1 MTDKTQAHLPVTPD
15 TRLWCLHH
23 IGPDDVHPAP
33 DFATAQKWADWA
45 NLRFAEHSD
54 LSRFVVAIWPWS
66 AERHAE
72 GLAKSIEEWTLP
84 AVGFDKEWCISMA
97 KQEAGYAIGAGELA
111 IDPFTSPSAEAY
123 AANMKSAGEKIG
135 RDLADQ
141 AQAAANLRRGLPISH
156 SLPGDVGRSEWMNLM
171 PREVVARAALG
182 EGCRDE
188 TADNIRYG
196 FHRDVKIRAEVAVK
210 LVASIQDD
218 VRAALTPSPC
228 PGDVGIDRDAAKEV
242 ALRISEEMFSHPD
255 DQTERDIAY
264 GAAFAGIIEVA
275 RNHGQTGIREALA
288 WYAEQVAGC
297 RKVGSLGRPYQERL
311 DADGG
316 KRARDAIAA
325 LTPSALSPEHCQ
337 RCGHNNPSWSAPS
350 PLWNAVIRGGSID
363 GEPKFDDMVCAAC
376 FMELAEQQG
385 IASDWTVKARNVAV
399 PLETTTPSGRVWDE
413 DKGLWV
419 SALSGDAGEGE

>member
-218 VRAALTPSPC
+218 VL
-228 PGDVGIDRDAAKEV
+228 
-242 ALRISEEMFSHPD
+242 
-255 DQTERDIAY
+255 
-264 GAAFAGIIEVA
+264 
-275 RNHGQTGIREALA
+275 
-288 WYAEQVAGC
+288 
-297 RKVGSLGRPYQERL
+297 
-311 DADGG
+311 
-316 KRARDAIAA
+316 AA
-325 LTPSALSPEHCQ
+325 LTPSALSVPV
-337 RCGHNNPSWSAPS
+337 G
-350 PLWNAVIRGGSID
+350 
-363 GEPKFDDMVCAAC
+363 DD
-376 FMELAEQQG
+376 
-385 IASDWTVKARNVAV
+385 IA
-399 PLETTTPSGRVWDE
+399 
-413 DKGLWV
+413 KGLRTSQKALDEIARQEQANIAGYLALRDFPIGSASAQFPPDEVGPNALGSDSPSIAAQLREISRISNKYDLRECIEGHDDALGDSYIWRDLMEQCEKLGIDP